1 MIRALLIDKDPVARE
16 GLKRM
21 LSPDEDIS
29 IAGEA
34 ADASGE
40 AEKALAEDYD
50 VVVINISSTDG
61 NALKALKNIRRS
73 RPELPVLVL
82 STRPEERYA
91 ARALRNGASGFV
103 IKEISPMSLAEA
115 IRTLAS
121 GERYLPGPLAETLAL
136 DRVYA
141 RAKSHGKLS
150 DREFQILLLLAGGK
164 GVSEIAGELSLSPK
178 TVSTYKARIIAKMN
192 FSNDADII
200 RYALEHQLVN

>member
-1 MIRALLIDKDPVARE
+1 
-16 GLKRM
+16 M
-21 LSPDEDIS
+21 LSPEEDIS

-103 IKEISPMSLAEA
+103 IKEVSPMSLAEA

-121 GERYLPGPLAETLAL
+121 GDEYLPGPLAETLAL

-150 DREFQILLLLAGGK
+150 DREFQILLMLAGGK
-164 GVSEIAGELSLSPK
+164 GVSEIAAELSLSPK

-192 FSNDADII
+192 FKNDADII

>member
-1 MIRALLIDKDPVARE
+1 MIRALLIDKDPAARE

-21 LSPDEDIS
+21 LSPEEDIS

-103 IKEISPMSLAEA
+103 IKEVSPMSLAEA

-121 GERYLPGPLAETLAL
+121 GDEYLPGPLAETLAL

-150 DREFQILLLLAGGK
+150 DREFQILLMLAGGK
-164 GVSEIAGELSLSPK
+164 GVSEIAAELSLSPK

-192 FSNDADII
+192 FKNDADII